1 MRLALRRR
9 GRGLGLPIGLA
20 MSEDDV
26 RATWQCASLLICY
39 PDDELLARLPLLTDV
54 ARRLPPACGEPLER
68 LASALA
74 AGDVEELRRDYV
86 ATFDYTRRCAPY
98 LTYVGYG
105 DTRERGAALVRIKQA
120 YRRHGVRLLDDDA
133 ELPDH
138 LAVVLEFGATAD
150 LAAGAKL
157 LLDHR
162 AAVEVLRLA
171 LLDAGSRWADAVVA
185 VCATLPPLVG
195 DEMDAVA
202 RLVQDGPPR
211 EDVGLAPYAIDP
223 RLNPHP
229 ADDATW
235 RQASASPDFREGAR
249 P

>member
-1 MRLALRRR
+1 MRAAMRLALRRR
-9 GRGLGLPIGLA
+9 GPRIGLPIGVE

-26 RATWQCASLLICY
+26 RAAWQCASLLLGY
-39 PDDELLARLPLLTDV
+39 PDDALRTRLPLLADV
-54 ARRLPPACGEPLER
+54 ARRLPPAIGEPLAR
-68 LASALA
+68 LVDDLA
-74 AGDVEELRRDYV
+74 GGDPDQLRRDYV
-86 ATFDYTRRCAPY
+86 EVFDYTRRCAPY
-98 LTYVGYG
+98 LTYVAYG
-105 DTRERGAALVRIKQA
+105 DTRERGAALVRFKQE
-120 YRRHGVRLLDDDA
+120 YRRHGVQLLDDDA

-138 LAVVLEFGATAD
+138 LAIVLEFGATAD

-171 LLDAGSRWADAVVA
+171 LQEAGSRWADAVVA
-185 VCATLPPLVG
+185 VCATLPPLPG
-195 DEMDAVA
+195 DERDAVA
-202 RLVQDGPPR
+202 RLIQEGPPR

-229 ADDATW
+229 ADDASW
-235 RQASASPDFREGAR
+235 RAAEHEGAR